1 MQVMR
6 DLCTM
11 SRASGHTTEAER
23 DVMNEI
29 ADKLDVPRSFICQA
43 LEQNIEPD

>member
-23 DVMNEI
+23 DAMNEI
-29 ADKLDVPRSFICQA
+29 ADKLGVPRSFICQA
-43 LEQNIEPD
+43 LAQAVEPD